1 MDPHDIR
8 NDGYFRA
15 EVAGNYLPSTS
26 AILEQEAYESP
37 TNDIDASNTDHVST
51 PTGRAPTTN
60 PTALGLHPKSTDLKN
75 GDRDVKQTSLDKDR
89 DTNTDS
95 HHHATIQ
102 REKSFGTNLTTG
114 KREYLSQY
122 GQRNTNDDGSIHPQE
137 VGQSAA
143 TAVSND
149 NALDLNSKSDADSM
163 TETETNT
170 DDARDSETSTDM
182 DIY

>member
-8 NDGYFRA
+8 NAGYFRA

-37 TNDIDASNTDHVST
+37 TNDFDALNTEHVST
-51 PTGRAPTTN
+51 PTGRAPTTD
-60 PTALGLHPKSTDLKN
+60 PTALGLHPESTDLKD

-95 HHHATIQ
+95 HHHATIH

-122 GQRNTNDDGSIHPQE
+122 EQRNTHSDSSTRPQE
-137 VGQSAA
+137 VSQSP
-143 TAVSND
+143 TSAVSD
-149 NALDLNSKSDADSM
+149 DAVSELTRKSDADSM
-163 TETETNT
+163 RETDTST
-170 DDARDSETSTDM
+170 DYARDSDTSTDG